1 MEKKMKII
9 VGCSAGVI
17 AIAAAIGIGF
27 LYNSYQAEQNRFAL
41 LPADSE
47 VYTMELG
54 SVTPSDASVF
64 VDNENT
70 SEKMQNAQKDIHLN
84 YTDEQ
89 TITKE
94 DGTAYLKVGDYEGTV
109 TAGSQEL
116 PFTLH
121 IIDTTAPEATLSQ
134 ESISFEYG
142 TDLTDHDWNQYIS
155 TSDLDETSITVEQTI
170 DTNTAGSYTVKYLIA
185 DPSGNSVEKELAVTV
200 NEKPAPTTTTSS
212 GSGNSTSRRNT
223 SSGSSNS
230 STNNGSSSSGSSSS
244 GSTSSGSSSSGS
256 SSSGSSSSSSGGL
269 TPGQSWETEMH
280 YGSSNE
286 YGNYYYGDVIWY

>member
-1 MEKKMKII
+1 MEKKKKII
-9 VGCSAGVI
+9 VGCSAGVV

-116 PFTLH
+116 LFTLH

-170 DTNTAGSYTVKYLIA
+170 DTYTAGNYTVKYLIA

-200 NEKPAPTTTTSS
+200 NEKPAPSTTTSS

-223 SSGSSNS
+223 SSGSNHS
-230 STNNGSSSSGSSSS
+230 STNSGPSSSVSS
-244 GSTSSGSSSSGS
+244 GSTGSGSSSSGS
-256 SSSGSSSSSSGGL
+256 SSSGSSSSSGGL
-269 TPGQSWETEMH
+269 TPGQSWQIDGWTYE
-280 YGSSNE
+280 GSNQG
-286 YGNYYYGDVIWY
+286 GNFYSGGIYYY

>member
-1 MEKKMKII
+1 MEKKKKII
-9 VGCSAGVI
+9 VGCSAMV

-121 IIDTTAPEATLSQ
+121 IIDTMAPEATLSQ

-212 GSGNSTSRRNT
+212 GSGSSTSRRNT

-230 STNNGSSSSGSSSS
+230 STNSGSSSS
-244 GSTSSGSSSSGS
+244 VSSGSTGSGSSSSGS
-256 SSSGSSSSSSGGL
+256 SSSGSSNGL
-269 TPGQSWETEMH
+269 EIGKEYTYDGEMH
-280 YGSSNE
+280 YSGSAGGSYFLE
-286 YGNYYYGDVIWY
+286 SDWIPIP

>member
-1 MEKKMKII
+1 MEAKKKRMVKCSTALGII
-9 VGCSAGVI
+9 VSSV
-17 AIAAAIGIGF
+17 GIGSW
-27 LYNSYQAEQNRFAL
+27 YSANQRKQNQIQL
-41 LPADSE
+41 LPFDNE
-47 VYTMELG
+47 IYTMELG
-54 SVTPSDASVF
+54 SGMPSDADVF
-64 VDNENT
+64 IDTENT
-70 SEKMQNAQKDIHLN
+70 SVKMQNTVKDIHLN
-84 YTDEQ
+84 YTEDQ
-89 TITKE
+89 LVTNE
-94 DGTAYLKVGDYEGTV
+94 DGITYLKKGDYEGII

-121 IIDTTAPEATLSQ
+121 IVDTTAPEATLSQ

-212 GSGNSTSRRNT
+212 GSGSSTSRRNT

-230 STNNGSSSSGSSSS
+230 STNSGSSSS
-244 GSTSSGSSSSGS
+244 VSSGSTGSGSSSSGS

-269 TPGQSWETEMH
+269 TPGQSWQIDGWTYE
-280 YGSSNE
+280 GSNQG
-286 YGNYYYGDVIWY
+286 GNFYSGGIYYY

>member
-1 MEKKMKII
+1 MEKKKKII
-9 VGCSAGVI
+9 VGCSAGVV

-116 PFTLH
+116 LFTLH

-155 TSDLDETSITVEQTI
+155 TSDLDETSITVEQSV
-170 DTNTAGSYTVKYLIA
+170 DTNTAGNYTVKYIIA
-185 DPSGNSVEKELAVTV
+185 DLSGNSVEKELAVTV
-200 NEKPAPTTTTSS
+200 NEKPAPTTTSS

-230 STNNGSSSSGSSSS
+230 STSNGSSSSGSSSS
-244 GSTSSGSSSSGS
+244 GSTGSGSSSSGS
-256 SSSGSSSSSSGGL
+256 SSSHNDDSYSG
-269 TPGQSWETEMH
+269 TFESEHTFN
-280 YGSSNE
+280 NE
-286 YGNYYYGDVIWY
+286 YGNYYESDWIPIP

>member
-1 MEKKMKII
+1 MEKKKKII
-9 VGCSAGVI
+9 VGCSAGVV
-17 AIAAAIGIGF
+17 AIVAAIGIGF

-70 SEKMQNAQKDIHLN
+70 SEKMQGTQKDIHLN
-84 YTDEQ
+84 YTEDQ

-142 TDLTDHDWNQYIS
+142 TDLTNHDWNQYIS
-155 TSDLDETSITVEQTI
+155 TSDLDETSITVEQTV
-170 DTNTAGSYTVKYLIA
+170 DTNTAGSYTVKYIIA
-185 DPSGNSVEKELAVTV
+185 DLSGNSVEKELAVTV

-212 GSGNSTSRRNT
+212 GSGSSTSRRNT

-230 STNNGSSSSGSSSS
+230 STNSGSSSS
-244 GSTSSGSSSSGS
+244 VSSGSTGSGSSSSGS
-256 SSSGSSSSSSGGL
+256 SSSGSSNGL
-269 TPGQSWETEMH
+269 EIGKEYTYDGEMH
-280 YGSSNE
+280 YSGSAGGSYFLE
-286 YGNYYYGDVIWY
+286 SDWIPIP

>member
-1 MEKKMKII
+1 MEKKKKII
-9 VGCSAGVI
+9 VGCSAGVV

-27 LYNSYQAEQNRFAL
+27 WYNSYQAEQNRFAL

-70 SEKMQNAQKDIHLN
+70 SEKMQDTQKDIHLN
-84 YTDEQ
+84 YTDDQ

-94 DGTAYLKVGDYEGTV
+94 DGSAYLKVGDYEGTV

-121 IIDTTAPEATLSQ
+121 IVDTTAPEATLSQ
-134 ESISFEYG
+134 ESISFDYG
-142 TDLTDHDWNQYIS
+142 TDLTNHDWNQYIS
-155 TSDLDETSITVEQTI
+155 ASDLDETTITVEQAV
-170 DTNTAGSYTVKYLIA
+170 DTNTAGSYTVKYIIA

-212 GSGNSTSRRNT
+212 GSGSSTSRRNT

-230 STNNGSSSSGSSSS
+230 STNSGSSSSVSSGSTGSGSISSGSSSS
-244 GSTSSGSSSSGS
+244 G
-256 SSSGSSSSSSGGL
+256 SSSSSGGL
-269 TPGQSWETEMH
+269 TPGQSWNVETH
-280 YGSSNE
+280 YSSEDRN
-286 YGNYYYGDVIWY
+286 GIYYESDWIPIS

>member
-1 MEKKMKII
+1 MEKKKKII
-9 VGCSAGVI
+9 VGCSAGVV

-27 LYNSYQAEQNRFAL
+27 WYNSYQAEQNRFAL

-70 SEKMQNAQKDIHLN
+70 SEKMQDTQKDIHLN
-84 YTDEQ
+84 YTEDQ

-94 DGTAYLKVGDYEGTV
+94 DGSAYLKVGDYEGTV

-121 IIDTTAPEATLSQ
+121 IVDTTAPEATLSQ

-170 DTNTAGSYTVKYLIA
+170 DTYTAGNYTVKYLIA

-212 GSGNSTSRRNT
+212 GSGSSTSRRNT

-230 STNNGSSSSGSSSS
+230 STNSGSSSS
-244 GSTSSGSSSSGS
+244 VSSGSTGSGSSSSGS

-269 TPGQSWETEMH
+269 TPGQSWQIDGWTYE
-280 YGSSNE
+280 GSNQG
-286 YGNYYYGDVIWY
+286 GNFYSGGIYYY

>member
-1 MEKKMKII
+1 MEKKKKII
-9 VGCSAGVI
+9 VGCSAGVV

-27 LYNSYQAEQNRFAL
+27 WYNSYQDEQNRFAL

-54 SVTPSDASVF
+54 SVTPSDASLF
-64 VDNENT
+64 VDVENT
-70 SEKMQNAQKDIHLN
+70 SEKMQDTQKDIHLN
-84 YTDEQ
+84 YTEDQ

-94 DGTAYLKVGDYEGTV
+94 DGITYLKKGDYEGII

-121 IIDTTAPEATLSQ
+121 IVDTTAPEATLSQ

-142 TDLTDHDWNQYIS
+142 TDLTDYDWNQYIS

-200 NEKPAPTTTTSS
+200 NEKPAPTTTSS

-256 SSSGSSSSSSGGL
+256 SSSHNDDSYSG
-269 TPGQSWETEMH
+269 TFESEHTFN
-280 YGSSNE
+280 NE
-286 YGNYYYGDVIWY
+286 YGNYYESDWIPIP

>member
-1 MEKKMKII
+1 MEKKKKII
-9 VGCSAGVI
+9 VGCSAGVV

-84 YTDEQ
+84 YTEDQ

-94 DGTAYLKVGDYEGTV
+94 DGSAYLKVGDYEGTV

-121 IIDTTAPEATLSQ
+121 IVDTTAPEATLSQ

-170 DTNTAGSYTVKYLIA
+170 DTYTAGNYTVKYLIA

-200 NEKPAPTTTTSS
+200 NEKPAPSTTTSS

-223 SSGSSNS
+223 SSGSNHS
-230 STNNGSSSSGSSSS
+230 STNSGPSSSVSS
-244 GSTSSGSSSSGS
+244 GSTGSGSSSSGS
-256 SSSGSSSSSSGGL
+256 SSSGSSSSSGGL
-269 TPGQSWETEMH
+269 TPGQSWQIDGWTYE
-280 YGSSNE
+280 GSNQG
-286 YGNYYYGDVIWY
+286 GNFYSGGIYYY

>member
-1 MEKKMKII
+1 MEKKII
-9 VGCSAGVI
+9 VGCSAGVV
-17 AIAAAIGIGF
+17 AIVAAISIGF
-27 LYNSYQAEQNRFAL
+27 WYNGYQAEQNRFAL

-170 DTNTAGSYTVKYLIA
+170 DTYTAGNYTVKYLIA

-200 NEKPAPTTTTSS
+200 NEKPAPTTTSS
-212 GSGNSTSRRNT
+212 GSGNSTPRRNT

-230 STNNGSSSSGSSSS
+230 STSNGSSSSGSSSS
-244 GSTSSGSSSSGS
+244 GSTGSGSSSSGRF
-256 SSSGSSSSSSGGL
+256 
-269 TPGQSWETEMH
+269 ETTCE
-280 YGSSNE
+280 G
-286 YGNYYYGDVIWY
+286 

>member
-9 VGCSAGVI
+9 VGCSAMV

-27 LYNSYQAEQNRFAL
+27 WYNGYQAEQNRFAL

-64 VDNENT
+64 VDVENT

-84 YTDEQ
+84 YTDDQ

-94 DGTAYLKVGDYEGTV
+94 DGSAYLKVGDYEGTV

-121 IIDTTAPEATLSQ
+121 IVDTTAPEAILSQ
-134 ESISFEYG
+134 ESISFDYG
-142 TDLTDHDWNQYIS
+142 TDLTNHDWNQYIS
-155 TSDLDETSITVEQTI
+155 ASDLDETTITVEQAV
-170 DTNTAGSYTVKYLIA
+170 DTNTAGSYTVKYIIA

-212 GSGNSTSRRNT
+212 GSGSSTSRRNT

-230 STNNGSSSSGSSSS
+230 STNSGSSSS
-244 GSTSSGSSSSGS
+244 VSSGSTGSGSSSSGS

-269 TPGQSWETEMH
+269 TPGQSWQVDTEYIGTTNGSDI
-280 YGSSNE
+280 YGS
-286 YGNYYYGDVIWY
+286 DWIPIP